1 MIILK
6 FIVEANI
13 GAGKSSL
20 ISTIRTQRE
29 DLISALYEK
38 IKTPVKIYCEKEPT
52 REWEP
57 FLKQYYTTYS
67 NEDFLRLQLIIYTSL
82 FKRENLLSEHFKMSK
97 DKKEIAICFL
107 ERDMDSGEN
116 FFYQP
121 SIPSKD
127 SQILKEVSHILRSN
141 SWFHKEPKH
150 YIFIDSEPETCL
162 SRIQAR
168 QNSSDSQI
176 PLSLLLTLNERYQKF
191 FTNTPHF
198 HLSSNVRSQIHE
210 NSSCMQQFILPIIL
224 DLLRKHEYGKYSKN

>member
-38 IKTPVKIYCEKEPT
+38 IKIPVKIYCEKEPT

-82 FKRENLLSEHFKMSK
+82 FNREKLLSEHFTNSNAYSRKMMYG
-97 DKKEIAICFL
+97 
-107 ERDMDSGEN
+107 R
-116 FFYQP
+116 
-121 SIPSKD
+121 
-127 SQILKEVSHILRSN
+127 RS
-141 SWFHKEPKH
+141 S
-150 YIFIDSEPETCL
+150 YLID
-162 SRIQAR
+162 
-168 QNSSDSQI
+168 
-176 PLSLLLTLNERYQKF
+176 
-191 FTNTPHF
+191 
-198 HLSSNVRSQIHE
+198 
-210 NSSCMQQFILPIIL
+210 
-224 DLLRKHEYGKYSKN
+224 